1 MSSMSSP
8 LAPPLHTSRVSPSE
22 IQIIVTALKNLS
34 RFPLKSP
41 NFPANFPPNLDLCS
55 VPRIGSC
62 SPRTIRQSCC
72 ADSNSGSTIGGEG
85 LEIAEAR
92 EAVSEILRKSGVS
105 EEESLE
111 IALNSPVYVS
121 MLVES
126 VRDLDEHSLWD
137 SWRVEGEEASEF
149 SFREKVFCVAKEKGD
164 GGMLAFLE
172 SVGLNPSSS
181 THVARYLAS
190 EPIPELI
197 EKVKFVKEMLF
208 PISGNGGT
216 ASKNARR
223 MMNQLSI
230 SVDDDVQQTLSFFEK
245 MEARRG
251 GLTMLDSGDD
261 CFQYLV
267 ESFPRLLSLSLESQ
281 LKPLVEY
288 LESVGVSKAC
298 IRVVL
303 LLFPPIM
310 FQGVE
315 KDIKPKLLALAK
327 AGVAE
332 KDIGRML
339 VKYPWILS
347 ASILENYDRIISFFE
362 LEKLPKGSVD
372 RAIRS
377 WPHLLGCSTSR
388 MKMMVEQFGEFGVK
402 NKRLGKVIASS
413 PQLLIRKTHEVI
425 QVVSFLEELGFD
437 KEGIGKIISRCP
449 EIFAASIENTLKKK
463 LKFLADIGITEDNL
477 PRVIR
482 KYPELFV
489 SDIDRTLY
497 PRMEFLMEAG
507 LSKKQIAS
515 MVHRF
520 SPLVGY
526 SIDEVLKPKLE
537 FLLNTMEKPLK
548 DVVEYPRYFSYS
560 LDKKIKP
567 RFWVLKNRNMD
578 CSLKDMLGKN
588 DEEFAAEYMG
598 IGRMLVP
605 PPSLPTLH

>member
-1 MSSMSSP
+1 MSSTVSP
-8 LAPPLHTSRVSPSE
+8 LAPLHTSRVSPSE
-22 IQIIVTALKNLS
+22 IQISVTNFRNHS
-34 RFPLKSP
+34 RFPAKSP
-41 NFPANFPPNLDLCS
+41 NFPANFLPNLHLCS
-55 VPRIGSC
+55 LVCCIRNC

-72 ADSNSGSTIGGEG
+72 ADSNTAGDGEG
-85 LEIAEAR
+85 FEIAEAR

-105 EEESLE
+105 EGESAE

-121 MLVES
+121 VLVES
-126 VRDLDEHSLWD
+126 VRDLDEHALWG

-149 SFREKVFCVAKEKGD
+149 SFREKVFRVAKERGD

-172 SVGLNPSSS
+172 SVGLNPLSS

-190 EPIPELI
+190 ESLPELI

-208 PISGNGGT
+208 PISGNGET

-251 GLTMLDSGDD
+251 GLSMLDSGDD

-267 ESFPRLLSLSLESQ
+267 ESFPRLLSLSVESQ
-281 LKPLVEY
+281 LKPLLEY
-288 LESVGVSKAC
+288 LESVGVPKAC

-310 FQGVE
+310 FQDVE
-315 KDIKPKLLALAK
+315 KDIKAKLCALAK

-347 ASILENYDRIISFFE
+347 AIILENYDKIISFFE
-362 LEKLPKGSVD
+362 LEKLPKGSID

-388 MKMMVEQFGEFGVK
+388 MKPMVEQFGEFGVK
-402 NKRLGKVIASS
+402 SKKLGKVIASS

-449 EIFAASIENTLKKK
+449 EIFATSIDNTLKKK

-497 PRMEFLMEAG
+497 PRMQFLMDAG

-560 LDKKIKP
+560 LDRKIKP

-605 PPSLPTLH
+605 PPSLPTIQ

>member
-8 LAPPLHTSRVSPSE
+8 LAPPLRTSRVSPSE
-22 IQIIVTALKNLS
+22 IQIIVTALKSLS

-137 SWRVEGEEASEF
+137 SWRVEGEEAGEF

-267 ESFPRLLSLSLESQ
+267 VSFPRLLSLSLESQ

-310 FQGVE
+310 FQDVE

-388 MKMMVEQFGEFGVK
+388 MKPMVEQFGEFGVK

-437 KEGIGKIISRCP
+437 KE
-449 EIFAASIENTLKKK
+449 ELKTT
-463 LKFLADIGITEDNL
+463 FLG
-477 PRVIR
+477 
-482 KYPELFV
+482 
-489 SDIDRTLY
+489 
-497 PRMEFLMEAG
+497 MEFLMEAG

-605 PPSLPTLH
+605 PPSFPTIH